1 MKTIIATVA
10 AAAVITAGASVAGA
24 QELGGSTG
32 GVSPYVGFE
41 YETTP
46 NDAVTGDWFGGDA
59 TSTVVIGAEAALP
72 WNLKADGSLS
82 VANGTDKFN
91 ATPADVDSSAIDF
104 GGFAIDGASLTVSY
118 EVMDGMD
125 IYSTTEFNGNFIRES
140 TSVGMLWKF

>member
-41 YETTP
+41 YVTTP
-46 NDAVTGDWFGGDA
+46 TAESSAGANDATWWGGDRSA
-59 TSTVVIGAEAALP
+59 TVLVGAEAALP
-72 WNLKADGSLS
+72 WDLKVDGSIS
-82 VANGTDKFN
+82 VANESGLAF
-91 ATPADVDSSAIDF
+91 S
-104 GGFAIDGASLTVSY
+104 GFAIDGASLTVSY

-125 IYSTTEFNGNFIRES
+125 IYSTTEFDNEFARES
-140 TSVGMLWKF
+140 TSLGMLWKF

>member
-41 YETTP
+41 YTTTP
-46 NDAVTGDWFGGDA
+46 ATGEWFGGHT
-59 TSTVVIGAEAALP
+59 TSMVVVGAEAALP
-72 WNLKADGSLS
+72 WDLKVDGSLAI
-82 VANGTDKFN
+82 ANRTEGDT
-91 ATPADVDSSAIDF
+91 AGEESAIDF
-104 GGFAIDGASLTVSY
+104 GGFGIDGASLTVSY

-125 IYSTTEFNGNFIRES
+125 IYSTTEFDGEFTRES
-140 TSVGMLWKF
+140 TSLGMLWKF

>member
-32 GVSPYVGFE
+32 GVSPYVDFE
-41 YETTP
+41 YVSRPTAES
-46 NDAVTGDWFGGDA
+46 AAGGDA
-59 TSTVVIGAEAALP
+59 TWWGGERSATVLVGAEAALP
-72 WNLKADGSLS
+72 WDLKVDGSIS
-82 VANGTDKFN
+82 VANEVGLAF
-91 ATPADVDSSAIDF
+91 S
-104 GGFAIDGASLTVSY
+104 GFAIDGASLTVSY

-125 IYSTTEFNGNFIRES
+125 IYSTTEFTSAFVRES

>member
-41 YETTP
+41 YVTTP
-46 NDAVTGDWFGGDA
+46 TADTGTAAAPNNDATWWGGDRSA
-59 TSTVVIGAEAALP
+59 TVLVGAEAALP
-72 WNLKADGSLS
+72 WDLKVDGSVS
-82 VANGTDKFN
+82 VANESGLAF
-91 ATPADVDSSAIDF
+91 S
-104 GGFAIDGASLTVSY
+104 GFAIDGASLTVSY

-125 IYSTTEFNGNFIRES
+125 IYSTTEFDNEFARES
-140 TSVGMLWKF
+140 TSLGMLWKF

>member
-41 YETTP
+41 YVTTP
-46 NDAVTGDWFGGDA
+46 TADTAAEGAAPNNDATWWGGERSA
-59 TSTVVIGAEAALP
+59 TVVVGAEAALP
-72 WNLKADGSLS
+72 WNLKADGSLT
-82 VANGTDKFN
+82 VANNTGLAF
-91 ATPADVDSSAIDF
+91 S
-104 GGFAIDGASLTVSY
+104 GFAIDGASLTVSY

-125 IYSTTEFNGNFIRES
+125 IYSTTEFDGEFTRES
-140 TSVGMLWKF
+140 TSVGMSWKF

>member
-41 YETTP
+41 YVTTP
-46 NDAVTGDWFGGDA
+46 TADTAAAGAEPNNDATWWGGARSA
-59 TSTVVIGAEAALP
+59 TVLVGAEAALP
-72 WNLKADGSLS
+72 WDLKVDGSIS
-82 VANGTDKFN
+82 VANEVGLAF
-91 ATPADVDSSAIDF
+91 S
-104 GGFAIDGASLTVSY
+104 GFAIDGASLTVSY

-125 IYSTTEFNGNFIRES
+125 IYSTTEFDNEFARES
-140 TSVGMLWKF
+140 TSLGMLWKF

>member
-41 YETTP
+41 YTTTP
-46 NDAVTGDWFGGDA
+46 AGGEWFGGDT
-59 TSTVVIGAEAALP
+59 TSMVVVGAEAALP
-72 WNLKADGSLS
+72 WDLKVDGSLHI
-82 VANGTDKFN
+82 ANATDLSGTD
-91 ATPADVDSSAIDF
+91 TSAIDF
-104 GGFAIDGASLTVSY
+104 GGFGIDGASLTVSY

-125 IYSTTEFNGNFIRES
+125 IYSTTEFDKNFDRES

>member
-41 YETTP
+41 YTTTP
-46 NDAVTGDWFGGDA
+46 ATGEWFGGDT
-59 TSTVVIGAEAALP
+59 TSMVVVGAEAALP
-72 WNLKADGSLS
+72 WDLKVDGSLHI
-82 VANGTDKFN
+82 ANATDLSGTD
-91 ATPADVDSSAIDF
+91 TSAIDF
-104 GGFAIDGASLTVSY
+104 GGFGIDGASLTVSY

-125 IYSTTEFNGNFIRES
+125 IYSTTEFTSAFVRES